1 MFVRKYGG
9 KLFLIFEAFF
19 FSFSPGGRS
28 IISPFFCRDLID
40 KIKKKTRQNS
50 RDITDLQNNNKL
62 LMQHVHWLAEENKK
76 LSDRVLES
84 ERRDYN
90 WAMKNSTGDIILP
103 ESVPGTVQKRIS
115 NKRPR

>member
-1 MFVRKYGG
+1 MIGLG
-9 KLFLIFEAFF
+9 KRLIKVWTLLE
-19 FSFSPGGRS
+19 SVKKS
-28 IISPFFCRDLID
+28 LD